1 MQEQALLTQ
10 AELAFIR
17 HLHQQSTT
25 PKPAVPALRVDAG
38 KQLSELL
45 AHCAA
50 HKQLSLH
57 AQIANQHLTFDLHL
71 GQDAQNEPC
80 LRLSAP
86 QIFDAGPVNRAWRS
100 PLPQPVPLQQANAQP
115 SDLWI
120 HQLSINGALVE
131 NRAPR
136 EAPAHF
142 RLKLPLSEH
151 TSIAIAG
158 VLVRKTPEGL
168 LAYQLQ
174 TLEPEGDEHLR
185 QFIYQQHLQA
195 CRPWD
200 SQARQLRREAKPAD

>member
-17 HLHQQSTT
+17 HLHQQPAT
-25 PKPAVPALRVDAG
+25 PQSAVPARLVDAG

-50 HKQLSLH
+50 HEQLSIH
-57 AQIANQHLTFDLHL
+57 AQIANQCLTFDLHM

-80 LRLSAP
+80 LQLSAP
-86 QIFDAGPVNRAWRS
+86 QIFDAGPINRAWRS
-100 PLPQPVPLQQANAQP
+100 PLPQPVPLQQTNAQP

-120 HQLSINGALVE
+120 HQLSMNGALVE
-131 NRAPR
+131 YRASR
-136 EAPAHF
+136 KAPAHF
-142 RLKLPLSEH
+142 RLLLPLDEQ
-151 TSIAIAG
+151 TPIAIEG
-158 VLVRKTPEGL
+158 VFVRKTPDGL

-185 QFIYQQHLQA
+185 QFIYQQHLET
-195 CRPWD
+195 CWI
-200 SQARQLRREAKPAD
+200 